1 MRISR
6 FPKPMGRL
14 PKRNI
19 GRQLL
24 ATVLF
29 LLASGYALA
38 QPEVAESRNPLSAN
52 APMRVGVASLT
63 HGHVNWVFSSAA
75 RGDIEIAGIAEPNR
89 EVARKY
95 CEQYGYPT
103 DRVYESLEAML
114 DAENPEAVSA
124 FGTIYDHLDIV
135 KACAPRGIH
144 VMVEKPLA
152 VNLEHAREMA
162 ALARENNIHLL
173 TNYETTWYASNHEAY
188 RRAVGD
194 SAIGAIRKIRVRD
207 GHRGPKKIGVPP
219 EFLAWLTDPELNGGG
234 ALTDFGCYGANLI
247 TWLMNGQ
254 RPESVTAITRQL
266 QPENNPEVEDEA
278 IVLLEYPGAAGIIE
292 ASWNWPI
299 GRKDLVIHGLTGS
312 VFADNRHDFRVRI
325 AEGYDGFREE
335 SLRLEERPAPMNDP
349 FLYFT
354 AVVRGNVHPEPMAL
368 SSLENNLIVMEILD
382 AARRS
387 AEAGKTVKL
396 RTRSTQD

>member
-1 MRISR
+1 
-6 FPKPMGRL
+6 
-14 PKRNI
+14 
-19 GRQLL
+19 
-24 ATVLF
+24 
-29 LLASGYALA
+29 
-38 QPEVAESRNPLSAN
+38 
-52 APMRVGVASLT
+52 VGVASLT

-335 SLRLEERPAPMNDP
+335 SLRLEERPAPLNDP

-354 AVVRGNVHPEPMAL
+354 AVVRGNIHPDPMAL